1 VISFRY
7 HLVSIVAVFLALA
20 LGIVVGTTALNG
32 PITTDLR
39 TQVNTLKSDRTTLAN
54 QVKSLQQQVS
64 DAGQFASSF
73 GSQLVQGML
82 LKQNVLLVGLP
93 GARTSVEDGITSQI
107 ESAGGKV
114 SGKLQLTDA
123 YIDPRRSSD
132 VTSLVTSGVH
142 PIGLTLP
149 EVSDAG
155 QLGGALLAFVLLGKG
170 EKTDLSEV
178 LSSFSALHM
187 VSDAGNTITPSATV
201 VVVGTGPLAP
211 ASYASSAELALVS
224 ALQQAGGH
232 VVVAGDNGSATQAG
246 VVAGVRGSAG
256 DKATVS
262 TVDNADTAIG
272 QVSTV
277 LALADITKSTVG
289 HYGTAKSADALF
301 PNPTK

>member
-7 HLVSIVAVFLALA
+7 HLVSIIAVFLALA

-39 TQVNTLKSDRTTLAN
+39 KQVNTLKGDRTGLAN
-54 QVKSLQQQVS
+54 QVKALQRQVS
-64 DAGQFASSF
+64 VAGQFASSF
-73 GSQLVQGML
+73 GSQLVQGTL
-82 LKQNVLLVGLP
+82 TRQRVLLIGLP
-93 GARTSVEDGITSQI
+93 GGRSSVEDGITKQI
-107 ESAGGKV
+107 EAAGGTV
-114 SGKLQLTDA
+114 SGNLELTDA
-123 YIDPRRSSD
+123 YVDPRRSSD
-132 VTSLVTSGVH
+132 ITSLVTSGVH

-170 EKTDLSEV
+170 EPTDLSQV
-178 LSSFSALHM
+178 LSGFSELHM
-187 VSDAGNTITPSATV
+187 VSDAGKDIVPSTTV
-201 VVVGTGPLAP
+201 VVVGSGALT
-211 ASYASSAELALVS
+211 SSNYAASAELSLVN
-224 ALQQAGGH
+224 ALQHAGGH

-246 VVAGVRGSAG
+246 IVAAVRGPNG

-277 LALADITKSTVG
+277 LALADIAKSTVG
-289 HYGTAKSADALF
+289 HYGTAKTADALF
-301 PNPTK
+301 PSPSK

>member
-7 HLVSIVAVFLALA
+7 HLVSIIAVFLALA

-39 TQVNTLKSDRTTLAN
+39 KQVNTLKGDRGTLAN
-54 QVKSLQQQVS
+54 QVKALQREVS

-73 GSQLVQGML
+73 GSLLVKDSLARQS
-82 LKQNVLLVGLP
+82 VLLIGLP
-93 GARTSVEDGITSQI
+93 GARTSVEDGITKQI

-114 SGKLQLTDA
+114 SGHLELTVS
-123 YIDPRRSSD
+123 YIDARRSSD
-132 VTSLVTSGVH
+132 ITSLVTSGVH

-170 EKTDLSEV
+170 QPTDLSQV
-178 LSSFSALHM
+178 LSGFAELHM
-187 VSDAGNTITPSATV
+187 ISDAGKNITPSTTV
-201 VVVGTGPLAP
+201 LVVGSGPLISAN
-211 ASYASSAELALVS
+211 YAASAELALVT
-224 ALQQAGGH
+224 ALQSAGGH
-232 VVVAGDNGSATQAG
+232 VVVAGDSGSATKG
-246 VVAGVRGSAG
+246 GIVAAVRGTNG

-262 TVDNADTAIG
+262 TVDNSDSAIG
-272 QVSTV
+272 QVSAV
-277 LALADITKSTVG
+277 LALADIIKSAVG

-301 PNPTK
+301 PSPTK

>member
-7 HLVSIVAVFLALA
+7 HLVSIIAVFLALA

-39 TQVNTLKSDRTTLAN
+39 KQVNTLKSDRTTLAN
-54 QVKSLQQQVS
+54 QVKALQRQVS

-73 GSQLVQGML
+73 GSQLVAGTL
-82 LKQNVLLVGLP
+82 TKQKVVLIGLP
-93 GARTSVEDGITSQI
+93 GARTSVQDGITRQI
-107 ESAGGKV
+107 EAAGGTV
-114 SGKLQLTDA
+114 SGQVELTDA

-132 VTSLVTSGVH
+132 ITSLVTTNH

-155 QLGGALLAFVLLGKG
+155 QLGGALLAYVLLGKG
-170 EKTDLSEV
+170 EPTDLSQV
-178 LSSFSALHM
+178 IGSFSELHM
-187 VSDAGNTITPSATV
+187 VSVTGTDVTPSTTV
-201 VVVGTGPLAP
+201 VVVGTGALSSAN
-211 ASYASSAELALVS
+211 YAASAELALVT

-232 VVVAGDNGSATQAG
+232 VVVAGDSGSALEAG
-246 VVAGVRGSAG
+246 IVAGVRGANG

-262 TVDNADTAIG
+262 TVDNADNAIG

-277 LALADITKSTVG
+277 LALADITKSAVG
-289 HYGTAKSADALF
+289 HYGTAKTADALF
-301 PNPTK
+301 PSPAK

>member
-7 HLVSIVAVFLALA
+7 HLVSIIAVFLALA

-39 TQVNTLKSDRTTLAN
+39 KQVNTLKSDRTTLAD
-54 QVKSLQQQVS
+54 QVKSLQLQVG
-64 DAGQFASSF
+64 DASKFVSLFGGQLFHGTLA
-73 GSQLVQGML
+73 
-82 LKQNVLLVGLP
+82 KQNIMLVGLP
-93 GARTSVEDGITSQI
+93 GARSSIEDGITKQI

-114 SGKLQLTDA
+114 SGHVELTDA

-132 VTSLVTSGVH
+132 ITALVTANH

-155 QLGGALLAFVLLGKG
+155 QLGGALLAYVLLGHG
-170 EKTDLSEV
+170 QTTDLNQV
-178 LSSFSALHM
+178 LAAFSALHM
-187 VSDAGNTITPSATV
+187 VSAAGAVVPSRTV
-201 VVVGTGPLAP
+201 VVVGTGALSSAN
-211 ASYASSAELALVS
+211 YAASAELALVT

-232 VVVAGDNGSATQAG
+232 VVVAGDHGSATKAG
-246 VVAGVRGSAG
+246 VIAGVRGANG

-262 TVDNADTAIG
+262 TVDNADNAMG

-277 LALADITKSTVG
+277 LAVADIIKSAVG
-289 HYGTAKSADALF
+289 HYGTADNADALF
-301 PNPTK
+301 PSPAK